1 MDKTLVLFTVAPT
14 GLGHIRVMDALK
26 DGLYPGVVSETIGL
40 QNINASKIHSLGS
53 RIPFLTKITEFY
65 QTNPLAEAIVSKI
78 YINYL
83 KGRKKEIFEN
93 LASVASEHSDYKF
106 WVIISTHYAL
116 AYSILAV
123 KEEIEKEF
131 GVEIM
136 LCVVVTDDS
145 PQRVWAVK
153 DADIVFVPSQ
163 KTKETLIKLGMPEEK
178 LKVISFPVSPRLTQK
193 LSKDEFG
200 KIVEQFNPK
209 SKLAMQIEIPIS
221 GAAVQLVYL
230 EKVIQILSPEP
241 LFQFTVVGLSSIYT
255 KSFFE
260 RIVKLPHVQV
270 SIGATNEETVE
281 LYESIFYQPM
291 RPAIEITKP
300 SEQTFKAILNPN
312 ERGGVILLLTDPVGR
327 QEKDN
332 LEFLVRHKLM
342 PDKEQR
348 QRLEGFLL
356 QDKPLSEEEKSFCHY
371 NASHWRAIKLPSNPE
386 LTAKF
391 IKRLKEEGI
400 FASMLSYVAE
410 AQPELTSNGVKMIW
424 DEINKTIENFNRQLQ

>member
-93 LASVASEHSDYKF
+93 LASVASEHPDYKF

-116 AYSILAV
+116 AYSILAA

-163 KTKETLIKLGMPEEK
+163 KTKEVLMRLGMPEEK
-178 LKVISFPVSPRLTQK
+178 LKVVSFP
-193 LSKDEFG
+193 G
-200 KIVEQFNPK
+200 
-209 SKLAMQIEIPIS
+209 
-221 GAAVQLVYL
+221 
-230 EKVIQILSPEP
+230 
-241 LFQFTVVGLSSIYT
+241 FTPTYT
-255 KSFFE
+255 K
-260 RIVKLPHVQV
+260 
-270 SIGATNEETVE
+270 
-281 LYESIFYQPM
+281 
-291 RPAIEITKP
+291 
-300 SEQTFKAILNPN
+300 
-312 ERGGVILLLTDPVGR
+312 
-327 QEKDN
+327 
-332 LEFLVRHKLM
+332 
-342 PDKEQR
+342 
-348 QRLEGFLL
+348 
-356 QDKPLSEEEKSFCHY
+356 
-371 NASHWRAIKLPSNPE
+371 
-386 LTAKF
+386 
-391 IKRLKEEGI
+391 
-400 FASMLSYVAE
+400 
-410 AQPELTSNGVKMIW
+410 
-424 DEINKTIENFNRQLQ
+424 TI